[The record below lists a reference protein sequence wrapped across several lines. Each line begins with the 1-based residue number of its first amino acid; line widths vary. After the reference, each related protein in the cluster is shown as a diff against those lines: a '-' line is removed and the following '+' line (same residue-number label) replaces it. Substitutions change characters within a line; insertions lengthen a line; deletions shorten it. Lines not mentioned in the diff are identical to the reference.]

1 MDKKISVLIAD
12 DHPIFLE
19 GLKMMLKKEPSIELV
34 GEAEN
39 GLKVMSLLTQIKP
52 DVILMD
58 IQMPRMDGMEAIRQI
73 VTMYPGIRVLAL
85 TMHNQDFMIVDVLE
99 AGALGY
105 LLKDAGRNEIM
116 EAIETVYMH
125 HPYYS
130 KTISFETIKRIS
142 ASQFNPH
149 RNTIYNLTE
158 IDKQIIVCICKEMTS
173 KEIAAEL
180 FLSVHTVESYRK
192 EISRKIGAKSMAGV
206 VIFAIKK
213 GIFKISNN

>member
-1 MDKKISVLIAD
+1 MEKKISVLIAD
-12 DHPIFLE
+12 DHPIFRE
-19 GLKMMLKKEPSIELV
+19 GLRMMLKKQSLIDVV
-34 GEAEN
+34 GEA
-39 GLKVMSLLTQIKP
+39 GDGIKVMTLLAKIKP

-58 IQMPRMDGMEAIRQI
+58 IQMPRMDGVDAIRQI
-73 VTMYPGIRVLAL
+73 ALLYPDIRILAL

-105 LLKDAGRNEIM
+105 LLKDAGKAEIM
-116 EAIETVYMH
+116 EAIETVHMH

-130 KTISFETIKRIS
+130 KTISFETIRRIS

-149 RNTIYNLTE
+149 RNAIYNLSDV
-158 IDKQIIVCICKEMTS
+158 DKQIICCICEEMTS
-173 KEIAAEL
+173 KEIASKL

-192 EISRKIGAKSMAGV
+192 DIAKKIGAKSMAGV

-213 GIFKISNN
+213 GIYKLNSN